1 MRSMLSPRR
10 LADRLR
16 AECARRQW
24 DLSQLADHAGI
35 SRTTL
40 YHLLE
45 GHTSR
50 PHGTTL
56 NALAEALEIPVG
68 ELLALASGEPVAPR
82 DCLFESSA
90 FDRATNPEVDAVARE
105 RPQLFAHW
113 DEADWDE
120 LYSSFGTG
128 GALSSSGVVTA
139 AESINRKRETV
150 RRLHIVLET
159 HLRVVAEELVD
170 TLYRMVRPQSNLASG
185 EALRSLLA
193 ESTRGAVAETH
204 HSERT
209 ASEPN
214 VTA

>member
-1 MRSMLSPRR
+1 MKSPLSPLR

-40 YHLLE
+40 YHLLQ

-56 NALAEALEIPVG
+56 NALAEALQIPVS
-68 ELLALASGEPVAPR
+68 ELLALSAGEPAPVER
-82 DCLFESSA
+82 FSESA

-113 DEADWDE
+113 DGADWDE

-128 GALSSSGVVTA
+128 GALSSAGVVAA

-193 ESTRGAVAETH
+193 ESTRGAASQPH
-204 HSERT
+204 QPDRT
-209 ASEPN
+209 TSEPN
-214 VTA
+214 VTP